1 MDLHRKIKLAVGLM
15 AGTLT
20 MVNFFRLQECVVLLT
35 VNSVNQAFGYYWLSD
50 YFTII
55 DDFGKQYMVEEVSFI
70 GEGDRRRC
78 CISFC
83 SRLPDSMCE
92 TVVLKRLFNN

>member
-20 MVNFFRLQECVVLLT
+20 MVNFLPASGMR
-35 VNSVNQAFGYYWLSD
+35 SVADGQLRESGVGYYWLSD

-55 DDFGKQYMVEEVSFI
+55 DDFGKQYMGRGSKVSSEKVIEE
-70 GEGDRRRC
+70 G
-78 CISFC
+78 
-83 SRLPDSMCE
+83 
-92 TVVLKRLFNN
+92 VVYHSAAGFQIDV